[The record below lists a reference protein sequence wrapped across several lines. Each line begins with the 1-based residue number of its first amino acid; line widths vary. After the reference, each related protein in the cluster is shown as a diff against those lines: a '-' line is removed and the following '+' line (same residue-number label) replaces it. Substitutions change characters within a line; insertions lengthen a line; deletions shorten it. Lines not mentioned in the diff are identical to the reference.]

1 MPSIFNSL
9 HIGYSGLS
17 TSHVAIDAVNHNV
30 ANAENPYY
38 TRQRVAVAP
47 RTPLNITPGD
57 IGLGV
62 KTTEIVRIHDEFV
75 YKRLKDATASNEY
88 NQLRQDTLDEVSSYF
103 PEVDQ
108 NGIYNAT
115 QEYYDAWNDLSE
127 NGDDNSLKINL
138 AEKTE
143 ILVAN
148 IKETRDK
155 LEDIQK
161 TLDEKL
167 KTSVDEINR
176 LGKSLAELNAR
187 INSNEAVGN
196 NANDLR
202 DQRDKLELA
211 LSKLIDISVSKGG
224 IGTDST
230 IDTDL
235 RESGSDYYLNIG
247 GTSFVDGSTYHPIV
261 LDRAGEGSQY
271 NNIYYERQDG
281 KQFDITKY
289 IKTGEVGAILSLR
302 GSNYDSN
309 LGRFTNG
316 DIQKIID
323 ELDSYANSLITNTN
337 NLYASHA
344 TTNMAGNVK
353 IDSTNTISE
362 TDLHI
367 NEGAFYIKVYNS
379 DGDEVAKKEIT
390 ITKDMSYE
398 DIAAQINKDNDD
410 NGDNDGTN
418 DVDDYLRANASNIFQ
433 IDMNLDKANSGYTF
447 AIEEKDPDNP
457 TMFAGALGLERFFD
471 GSDAQD
477 ISLESSLSRDP
488 TLIGANTSPEA
499 GNNELA
505 NGVVELQYKTVD
517 FYMPGS
523 EKPYVSDSFDGFF
536 RMSVSGVADVTAS
549 AHTVNDTSKALLNSV
564 TDEFDSISKV
574 DIDEEMTNL
583 MRYQAGYQAS
593 AKVITT
599 IDQMIQTLLGMK
611 Q

>member
-9 HIGYSGLS
+9 HVGYSGLS
-17 TSHVAIDAVNHNV
+17 TSHTALDTVGHNV

-38 TRQRVAVAP
+38 TRQRVELVP
-47 RTPLNITPGD
+47 RIPLNITPGD
-57 IGLGV
+57 LGLGARV
-62 KTTEIVRIHDEFV
+62 TQIVRIHDEFV
-75 YKRLKDATASNEY
+75 YKRLKDATASSEY
-88 NQLRQDTLDEVSSYF
+88 NQLRQDTLDQVSSYF
-103 PEVDQ
+103 PEVDK
-108 NGIYNAT
+108 NGIYNST
-115 QEYYDAWNDLSE
+115 QEYYDAWNDLSK

-138 AEKTE
+138 AEKTK

-155 LEDIQK
+155 LENIQK
-161 TLDEKL
+161 ALDEKL

-176 LGKSLAELNAR
+176 LGKSLAKLNAK

-202 DQRDKLELA
+202 DQRDKLEIA
-211 LSKLIDISVSKGG
+211 LSKLIDISVSKGK

-230 IDTDL
+230 IDTNL
-235 RESGSDYYLNIG
+235 RESGSDYHLNIG
-247 GTSFVDGSTYHPIV
+247 GTSFVDNSTYHPIV
-261 LDRAGEGSQY
+261 LEKAGKGSKY
-271 NNIYYERQDG
+271 HNVYYERQDG
-281 KQFDITKY
+281 DIFDITKY

-302 GSNYDSN
+302 GSNYDAN
-309 LGRFTNG
+309 LEKFTNG

-323 ELDSYANSLITNTN
+323 ELDSYANGLIVNTN

-344 TTNMAGNVK
+344 TTNMTGNVQ

-362 TDLHI
+362 TNLHI
-367 NEGAFYIKVYNS
+367 NEGAFYIKVYNA

-410 NGDNDGTN
+410 NEDNDGAN
-418 DVDDYLRANASNIFQ
+418 DVDDYLRANASDIFQ
-433 IDMNLDKANSGYTF
+433 IDMNLGKANSGYTF
-447 AIEEKDPDNP
+447 AIEEKDIDNP
-457 TMFAGALGLERFFD
+457 TMFAGALGLQRFFD
-471 GSDAQD
+471 GSDAQN
-477 ISLESSLSRDP
+477 ISLESSLNRDP

-505 NGVVELQYKTVD
+505 NSMVELQYKKVD
-517 FYMPGS
+517 FYIPGL
-523 EKPYVSDSFDGFF
+523 EKPYVSDTFDGFF

-549 AHTVNDTSKALLNSV
+549 AHTMNETSKALLHSV

-574 DIDEEMTNL
+574 DMDEEMTNL

-599 IDQMIQTLLGMK
+599 VDQMIQTLLGMK